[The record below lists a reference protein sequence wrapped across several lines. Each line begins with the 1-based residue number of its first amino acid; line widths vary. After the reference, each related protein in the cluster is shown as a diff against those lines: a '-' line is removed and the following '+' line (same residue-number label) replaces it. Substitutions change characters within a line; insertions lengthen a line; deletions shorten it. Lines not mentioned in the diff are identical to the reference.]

1 MPSFDVPP
9 EAAVGPLGSSL
20 GGSHHGDAIN
30 PSRPEIGDVGRE
42 SNAVKANDG
51 KGHDGGDGVAWVSLG
66 DNPRGGGTSTDA
78 AAAAA
83 EQMVQQVLAARMAVV
98 RMKQERASKGGAAG
112 GPAGSGSGSGS
123 GSGCQS
129 GLMLALPPS
138 AALVA
143 STTPSQGSK
152 AVEVTKSHP
161 AADASTAGLSAMP
174 PVPPAAVVQPKGS
187 ISDMRP
193 PWADDIEDDDE
204 VVFCSP
210 QEGEGN
216 GVAFA
221 VLEEANGPESESD
234 EADDAAIRL
243 APTGAE
249 GQQKFVPEAVGRETG
264 QGGGGCAKIVA
275 SGGASN
281 CGPCGLMGPGLS
293 GVDGPTCVEGTE
305 PSAFRRDLFR

>member
-20 GGSHHGDAIN
+20 RGSQHDATNPPTSEKGD
-30 PSRPEIGDVGRE
+30 GGRE
-42 SNAVKANDG
+42 SDVVKANDG
-51 KGHDGGDGVAWVSLG
+51 KGPDGGDGIAWVSLG
-66 DNPRGGGTSTDA
+66 DNPRGGGMSADAA

-83 EQMVQQVLAARMAVV
+83 EQMVQQVLAARMAAV

-152 AVEVTKSHP
+152 AAEVTKSHP

-174 PVPPAAVVQPKGS
+174 PVPPAAIVQPKGS
-187 ISDMRP
+187 ACDMRP

-210 QEGEGN
+210 QEGEGD

-234 EADDAAIRL
+234 EADAAIRL

-249 GQQKFVPEAVGRETG
+249 GQQRSVLEAAGRETG
-264 QGGGGCAKIVA
+264 QGGGDCAKIVA

-293 GVDGPTCVEGTE
+293 SVDGPPRGEGAE